1 MECPFCAETVKDE
14 AIACKHCSRD
24 LRIVRP
30 LLLETQSLVVE
41 LDRLQRELDKV
52 LTRLA
57 LIERPSRY
65 LLGYAL
71 LYVVLPTLLLLAA
84 HFLVAY
90 IFNISALYL
99 RIASV
104 IIPLPFGM
112 ALYILHKIGFR
123 GAFATGVLTAILS
136 VAGMLCVVGYLDGVP
151 ILPESRR
158 EWRETFE
165 YMISIALAYGAGNIL
180 ALLAFHMLPNTMATA
195 GQPNAAAFHVARLLG
210 RHVGEDAL
218 RRRARRIQDMMK
230 MAGPIAGLLT
240 TVGGS
245 LYAGLKG
252 ILGS

>member
-14 AIACKHCSRD
+14 AIACKHCGRD

-30 LLLETQSLVVE
+30 LLLETQNLVVE

-52 LTRLA
+52 LTKLA
-57 LIERPSRY
+57 LMERPARY
-65 LLGYAL
+65 LLVHAL
-71 LYVVLPTLLLLAA
+71 LYVILPTLLLLAV
-84 HFLVAY
+84 HFLVVV
-90 IFNISALYL
+90 ILNVSPLYL

-123 GAFATGVLTAILS
+123 GAFAIGALTAILS

-151 ILPESRR
+151 VLPESRR

-165 YMISIALAYGAGNIL
+165 YVISIALAYGAGNIL
-180 ALLAFHMLPNTMATA
+180 ALLAFHLLPNTMATA